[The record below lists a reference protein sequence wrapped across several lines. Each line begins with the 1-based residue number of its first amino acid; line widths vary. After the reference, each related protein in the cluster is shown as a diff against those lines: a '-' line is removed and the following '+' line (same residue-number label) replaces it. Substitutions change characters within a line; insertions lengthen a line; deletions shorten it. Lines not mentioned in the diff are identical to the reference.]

1 MSYIED
7 NNTEEYVN
15 SVINNLKKILGV
27 TSDRQLSIRLDIKP
41 PSFANTIKRGL
52 LPYEKIVLFAKK
64 HNQSLDKIFLLQNQ
78 NYTIE
83 NEPKCNYSEL
93 ESNSISSNNSTEI
106 QLINGEQTI
115 KIPNLPVTPNKTLRA
130 FIDDKKIYI
139 IDTKDKIFVNN
150 NYYLLKSSNAFFPMI
165 VSMDLDGQYI
175 LKNDDDITTKLTLDE
190 FNKIEI
196 VGKVNFKLTRET
208 FI

>member
-78 NYTIE
+78 DYTIE
-83 NEPKCNYSEL
+83 NEPKCNYSEP

-106 QLINGEQTI
+106 QLINDEQTI
-115 KIPNLPVTPNKTLRA
+115 KIPNLPVTPNKNLKA

-139 IDTKDKIFVNN
+139 INTNDKIFVNN
-150 NYYLLKSSNAFFPMI
+150 HYYLLKSNNAFFTMVI
-165 VSMDLDGQYI
+165 SIDLDGQYI

>member
-175 LKNDDDITTKLTLDE
+175 LKNDDDITTKVTLNE

>member
-175 LKNDDDITTKLTLDE
+175 LKNDDDITTKVTLNE

-196 VGKVNFKLTRET
+196 VGKVNFKFTRET
-208 FI
+208 FL